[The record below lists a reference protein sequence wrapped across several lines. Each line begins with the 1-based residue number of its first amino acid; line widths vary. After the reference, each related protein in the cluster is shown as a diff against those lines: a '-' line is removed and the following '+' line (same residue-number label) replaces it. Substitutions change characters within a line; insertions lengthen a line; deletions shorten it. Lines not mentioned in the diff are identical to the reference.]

1 MRRPHGIQ
9 ETSQSERRGY
19 ACVALYTGIQMM
31 FVANRLVLVLL
42 LLGVNALA
50 PAQELQ
56 FQPLT
61 QDMLNNPDPNDWLM
75 WRGNYENW
83 GYSPLDQINAENVTE
98 LRLAW
103 SFAMAPGGT
112 GMQVEPTVY
121 DGVLYLRHPNENYS
135 AHDAATGDVIWEYS
149 RPLTRD
155 FLDNDPG
162 LSRNRGRGVFIYQD
176 KLLTTSTDGFL
187 IALDPATGAVVWEA
201 AIGNYRIGDQPSGA
215 PVVFNGVIAV
225 PWNCTAWTSTST
237 CHMSGF
243 SVENG
248 ELLWRW
254 YTSPTPE
261 DPMHRTWGDD
271 PQVYPLEERRNMSP
285 WATPAVDTERGL
297 FIFGVGSSAP
307 QQPELAGTD
316 GEWPDRLYQG
326 STVALDHRTGQLIWW
341 AQHHT
346 DMWNNDAV
354 YDHILVDSPMR
365 PSPPDALGVN
375 PSIQPGESRQL
386 VIGSFSKD
394 AIFYAYDRGNGQF
407 MYARPTAYQ
416 NLIAGYDGI
425 TGAYRLNPEVVMSA
439 DQDHTATV
447 CKENRQVPQGA
458 YSPLT
463 NAYYL
468 PAFNGRCTTIRLT
481 SLTPTLET
489 GYNTTTIASIPSPV
503 PHLGQPE
510 AINVETGETL
520 WRLDI
525 EAPMYGMLT
534 TGGGLLFTADTR
546 RRFYAIDQHSGEILW
561 QTILNGL
568 SDMAPI
574 SFGVD
579 GRQYIAVI
587 SPGGTVGS
595 SAHIGQLGIPGVPT
609 GYEGTGHT
617 LFVFALPE

>member
-1 MRRPHGIQ
+1 
-9 ETSQSERRGY
+9 
-19 ACVALYTGIQMM
+19 M